1 MSDLQ
6 QLFDTDPL
14 KLTDQDI
21 NRIVARMREAQAQ
34 FELGA
39 GPKTTKVAATKA
51 KSSKTA
57 DLLKDLGLG

>member
-1 MSDLQ
+1 
-6 QLFDTDPL
+6 
-14 KLTDQDI
+14 
-21 NRIVARMREAQAQ
+21 MREAQAQ